1 MKIIA
6 LSFCLLVGMCS
17 VSGNGISLGV
27 EYADPQTGAVFDLRT
42 AK

>member
-6 LSFCLLVGMCS
+6 LSLCLLVGMCA
-17 VSGNGISLGV
+17 VSGNGVSLGV
-27 EYADPQTGAVFDLRT
+27 EYTDPETGAVISLRS